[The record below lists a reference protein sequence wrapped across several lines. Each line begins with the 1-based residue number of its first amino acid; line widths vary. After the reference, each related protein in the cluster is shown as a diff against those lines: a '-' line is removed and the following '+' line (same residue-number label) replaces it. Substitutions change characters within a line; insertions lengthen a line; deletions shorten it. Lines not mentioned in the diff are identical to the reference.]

1 MFFIQDI
8 TETYSMIL
16 ILTKKSCQ
24 QQYFVTFIIHNKN
37 LYNYF
42 EFYDQHAA
50 LDSWHLI
57 KILKGRF
64 KALKQ

>member
-8 TETYSMIL
+8 TETYSMLL
-16 ILTKKSCQ
+16 ILTKNSCQ

-42 EFYDQHAA
+42 G
-50 LDSWHLI
+50 
-57 KILKGRF
+57 IL
-64 KALKQ
+64 

>member
-16 ILTKKSCQ
+16 ILTEKSCQ
-24 QQYFVTFIIHNKN
+24 QQYFVTFIIHTKTCIF
-37 LYNYF
+37 F

-64 KALKQ
+64 KAQKQ